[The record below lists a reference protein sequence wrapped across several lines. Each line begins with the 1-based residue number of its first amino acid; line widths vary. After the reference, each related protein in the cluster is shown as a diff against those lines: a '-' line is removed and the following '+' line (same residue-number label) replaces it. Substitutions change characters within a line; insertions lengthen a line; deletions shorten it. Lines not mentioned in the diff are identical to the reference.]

1 MRKTNFNLIGRD
13 LDDVNREFQ
22 VFLIHLL
29 AGMPRNADAELVEQI
44 KKADN
49 QRIDGWINWF
59 ESLRP

>member
-22 VFLIHLL
+22 VFLIHLQT
-29 AGMPRNADAELVEQI
+29 GMPENSTVEQVEKI

-49 QRIDGWINWF
+49 LRINGWINWF